1 MPKLPPKGA
10 LTAAALAL
18 TAALAVAIAACTSAV
33 PAPPTRAPSL
43 TGFVISTQLPN
54 GAVEITIATSY
65 PLGRTATIPIT
76 ISATRGSVAG
86 PVTARVLAS
95 GIGDANVRSEVLVR
109 DLPVT
114 PVTVAANGRASTA
127 LSWDT
132 RDAKGTVVP
141 ADAYSLVLEVRSEDA
156 GAIRTFTATATLDV
170 R

>member
-10 LTAAALAL
+10 LAAALAL
-18 TAALAVAIAACTSAV
+18 AVAACTSAAPPPTKA
-33 PAPPTRAPSL
+33 PAP

-141 ADAYSLVLEVRSEDA
+141 ADAYSLVLEVRSDDA